1 MKKLIHFII
10 PLMIL
15 GLIFLG
21 STTGTFARVISQE
34 KEEVIKK
41 ELVKKG
47 ESPNLTIFYL
57 GDVIGRISPCGWP
70 SNPAGGL
77 ARRANYINEYRK
89 VFPKS
94 AVLLLD
100 TGNMMEIMNNEAA
113 EIKNEAFLYT
123 LNKLGWTAVNVSENE
138 MYAGLPKLIPFLQK
152 ANFAFL
158 SSNLVYEKSNKP
170 VFNDKLIIKRK
181 LDKVGKIKIGILAFT
196 RIVASLWD
204 SGSEERIKVADY
216 YELANKIVPTL
227 RKDVD
232 LLIVLARLEHKD
244 AVRLAQEVPGIDI
257 ILATFGGERSIEP
270 LKFNNTLVLFNG
282 GEGKFLGE
290 LRLFIDKNKKISS
303 FKNDYIFL
311 TKDVPDDPDILTFV
325 SNIEKKIEELNKA
338 KLEMRLER

>member
-1 MKKLIHFII
+1 
-10 PLMIL
+10 
-15 GLIFLG
+15 
-21 STTGTFARVISQE
+21 
-34 KEEVIKK
+34 
-41 ELVKKG
+41 
-47 ESPNLTIFYL
+47 
-57 GDVIGRISPCGWP
+57 
-70 SNPAGGL
+70 
-77 ARRANYINEYRK
+77 
-89 VFPKS
+89 
-94 AVLLLD
+94 
-100 TGNMMEIMNNEAA
+100 MMEIMNNEAA

-216 YELANKIVPTL
+216 YEIANKIVPTL

-244 AVRLAQEVPGIDI
+244 VVRLAQEVPGIDI

>member
-1 MKKLIHFII
+1 
-10 PLMIL
+10 
-15 GLIFLG
+15 
-21 STTGTFARVISQE
+21 
-34 KEEVIKK
+34 
-41 ELVKKG
+41 
-47 ESPNLTIFYL
+47 
-57 GDVIGRISPCGWP
+57 
-70 SNPAGGL
+70 
-77 ARRANYINEYRK
+77 
-89 VFPKS
+89 
-94 AVLLLD
+94 
-100 TGNMMEIMNNEAA
+100 MEIMNNEAA
-113 EIKNEAFLYT
+113 EIKNEAFIYG

-138 MYAGLPKLIPFLQK
+138 MYAGLPKLKPFLQK

-196 RIVASLWD
+196 RMVGSLWD
-204 SGSEERIKVADY
+204 SGSEERIKVSDY
-216 YELANKIVPTL
+216 YEIANKLVPSL

-232 LLIVLARLEHKD
+232 LLIVLARLEHRD

-303 FKNDYIFL
+303 FKNDYRFL
-311 TKDVPDDPDILTFV
+311 TKDVPDDPDILAFV
-325 SNIEKKIEELNKA
+325 SN
-338 KLEMRLER
+338 MQ